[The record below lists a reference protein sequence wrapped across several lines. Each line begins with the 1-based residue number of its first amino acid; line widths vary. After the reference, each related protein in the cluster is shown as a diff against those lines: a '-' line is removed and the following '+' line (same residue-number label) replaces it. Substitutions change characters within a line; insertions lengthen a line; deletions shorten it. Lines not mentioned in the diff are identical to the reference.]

1 MNQLRCH
8 PPVFSCYQGN
18 SLPRAPGTWIHQY
31 HQLGQRKSDSGC
43 DNNMKP
49 GKCRSAL
56 PCSACAAHAM
66 NVLFYVTWEVVIKD
80 MSYVVYIQP
89 SRCQVCGDQD
99 PNTTLKHIKG
109 SILWS
114 SLIVQILSAFFLKKQ
129 KHPSCDVLSLKSLRA
144 SSRSHCSR
152 SPWRLCT
159 ARPCRH
165 MSLDRSST
173 LRCNA
178 KGDTSRKLSV

>member
-1 MNQLRCH
+1 MN
-8 PPVFSCYQGN
+8 PE
-18 SLPRAPGTWIHQY
+18 
-31 HQLGQRKSDSGC
+31 
-43 DNNMKP
+43 
-49 GKCRSAL
+49 KCRSVL

-66 NVLFYVTWEVVIKD
+66 DILFYVTWEVVIKD

-89 SRCQVCGDQD
+89 SRCQVSGDQD
-99 PNTTLKHIKG
+99 PNTTLKNIKC

-114 SLIVQILSAFFLKKQ
+114 GLIVRIVHVFVFFLKT
-129 KHPSCDVLSLKSLRA
+129 KHSSCDVLSLKSLRA

-173 LRCNA
+173 LRCIP
-178 KGDTSRKLSV
+178 KGGTNRKLLV